1 MEVVLEKEL
10 LSSSYKE
17 AFAKSSFALDLPLSY
32 TKQPVA
38 AIMVTLIA
46 VRGFVIFFTHIAVQE
61 LFILVLLYLVITT
74 TTKKDQILAFGGYIP
89 LYICLYGGIYL

>member
-17 AFAKSSFALDLPLSY
+17 AFAKSFFALDIPVSH

-38 AIMVTLIA
+38 AIMGTLIA
-46 VRGFVIFFTHIAVQE
+46 VRGFVIFLTHMAVQE
-61 LFILVLLYLVITT
+61 LFVLVLLYLVITT
-74 TTKKDQILAFGGYIP
+74 TKRSNYTGYD
-89 LYICLYGGIYL
+89 GTYL